1 MKLSF
6 LSAIKQNKSWLGLTF
21 VFIVSFSSGYSN
33 PSFSKTPVK
42 VQTEWVSSKK
52 EIKANDH
59 SHEQASTK
67 LVHSTFSLR
76 SNLFSELYQKRVALL
91 KCKNNPG
98 ISLILI
104 TPILSSRNLP
114 QSEEEDSHAS

>member
-6 LSAIKQNKSWLGLTF
+6 LAPINQNKSLLGLSF
-21 VFIVSFSSGYSN
+21 VFIVSLFSGYSN

-42 VQTEWVSSKK
+42 VRTEWVSLKK
-52 EIKANDH
+52 EIKENDH
-59 SHEQASTK
+59 SNEQASTK
-67 LVHSTFSLR
+67 PVHSTFPLG
-76 SNLFSELYQKRVALL
+76 SNLFSELFQKRVALL

-114 QSEEEDSHAS
+114 QSEDEDSHAS